1 MKTLKFKTN
10 VNCGG
15 CIANVTPY
23 LTSIKEI
30 IKWSVDT
37 ENPSKILTIE
47 SEDIIAPSQIVNA
60 LSAAGYKAELVG
72 E

>member
-15 CIANVTPY
+15 CISNVTPY

-30 IKWSVDT
+30 TKWSVDT

-47 SEDIIAPSQIVNA
+47 SEEIPPSRIINA

>member
-15 CIANVTPY
+15 CISNVTPY

-30 IKWSVDT
+30 TKWSVDT
-37 ENPSKILTIE
+37 EHPSKILTVE
-47 SEDIIAPSQIVNA
+47 TDATTPAQIINA
-60 LSAAGYKAELVG
+60 LSAAGYKAELVD
-72 E
+72 